1 MSIHKGVGEEGEKG
15 GREEGGNRKG
25 KRRERTLLTKKKM
38 HLQME
43 TTQLTGSISY
53 PSPIHHFI
61 TSSFRL
67 LPSVSLLAV

>member
-25 KRRERTLLTKKKM
+25 KRRERTLLTKINAPSNGND
-38 HLQME
+38 
-43 TTQLTGSISY
+43 TTN
-53 PSPIHHFI
+53 SPIHHFI

-67 LPSVSLLAV
+67 LPSFSLLAV